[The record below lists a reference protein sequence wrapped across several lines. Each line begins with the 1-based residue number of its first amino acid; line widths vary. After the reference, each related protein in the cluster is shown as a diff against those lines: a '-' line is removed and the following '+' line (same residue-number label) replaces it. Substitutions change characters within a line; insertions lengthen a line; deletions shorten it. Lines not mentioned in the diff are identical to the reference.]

1 MAGDNALA
9 IRSHETAIDAAREQV
24 VDAVRDVLSR
34 KPYRDTWE
42 ETDGSH
48 FESVLDP
55 GWWWIPLPMSVE
67 IRETDGRVFVR
78 ATNRTAWFMVGDAF
92 DSQYRCLCKFFKAV
106 KKPLPQARSACP

>member
-1 MAGDNALA
+1 MAT
-9 IRSHETAIDAAREQV
+9 RSRNTAFDAAREQV
-24 VDAVRDVLSR
+24 VAAVRDVLSR

-78 ATNRTAWFMVGDAF
+78 ATNRTAWFMVGGAF
-92 DSQYRCLCKFFKAV
+92 QYRCLGEFFKAV
-106 KKPLPQARSACP
+106 KKQLAQARSGRP

>member
-1 MAGDNALA
+1 M

-24 VDAVRDVLSR
+24 VTAVRDVLSR

-48 FESVLDP
+48 FTSVLDP
-55 GWWWIPLPMSVE
+55 GWWRLLAACPMSVE

-78 ATNRTAWFMVGDAF
+78 ATNRTAWVLVGELLGF
-92 DSQYRCLCKFFKAV
+92 QYRLRHDFSKAV
-106 KKPLPQARSACP
+106 KKQLAQAGSGRP

>member
-1 MAGDNALA
+1 MA
-9 IRSHETAIDAAREQV
+9 IRSHETAVDAAREQV
-24 VDAVRDVLSR
+24 VAAVRDVLSR

-55 GWWWIPLPMSVE
+55 GWWQVPVPMSVE

-78 ATNRTAWFMVGDAF
+78 ATNRTAWFLVGDLLGF
-92 DSQYRCLCKFFKAV
+92 QYRLLLEFSKAV
-106 KKPLPQARSACP
+106 KEQLAQARSARP

>member
-1 MAGDNALA
+1 MAT
-9 IRSHETAIDAAREQV
+9 RSHQTAFDAAREQV
-24 VDAVRDVLSR
+24 VAAVRDVLSR

-48 FESVLDP
+48 FTSVLDP
-55 GWWWIPLPMSVE
+55 GWWRLLAACPMSVE

-106 KKPLPQARSACP
+106 KKQLPQARSACP

>member
-1 MAGDNALA
+1 MAT
-9 IRSHETAIDAAREQV
+9 RSRKTAFDAAREQV
-24 VDAVRDVLSR
+24 VAAVRDVLSR

-55 GWWWIPLPMSVE
+55 GWCWIPLPMSVE

-78 ATNRTAWFMVGDAF
+78 ATNRTAWFMVGGAF
-92 DSQYRCLCKFFKAV
+92 QYRCLGEFFKAV
-106 KKPLPQARSACP
+106 KKQLAQARSGRP